1 MVGTIKLNYTF
12 NDGTGTTLSDVSL
25 YNRDATLTT
34 DGSGVWTTDIPFDA
48 SSNAAVVHP
57 NSYYFKGGDYFSA
70 DVSDNWSGSFTFSIW
85 AKPTQEMNLYES
97 IFSSSDSH
105 NVNNSWQLEAVNNG
119 NWNIRVNTTN
129 NGVKSFNI
137 EDISENNWQHIAIS
151 WQYSDISSNK
161 LLKTYFNGNLVQ
173 TYNIANTNFIDDL
186 NFTFV
191 KYKLASNRSEQSLF
205 KGYLTNVIIYD
216 SVLSDDEI
224 AQLYN
229 YDTDPSGSI
238 HKDCSDCATPTPTS
252 QHVFLSVYLSNDKI
266 VLDSSENAVT
276 TLDASYNF
284 IMDANS
290 ASAFFF
296 RNFLKY
302 KKNNNQYTFSFN
314 ESYKIL
320 FEQALKTDIEDNYVT
335 IYDSSFNSG
344 INPKEA
350 SIGRMLVRYIADTL
364 MGHPFAQAFIAN
376 ESEIIDSVNNSNLYL
391 QLTNALV
398 DGLSTSSFTTQELCN
413 SLIIQ
418 FVEES
423 PDRFFNEVENTEY
436 KFPFCPGD
444 YISLF
449 VKMNCTIDLHEI
461 NASYSN
467 QNVYQTLKKMF
478 QSNNETIFDDSAET
492 MKMVE
497 KIWRIKIKLK

>member
-1 MVGTIKLNYTF
+1 MTGTIKLNYTF
-12 NDGTGTTLSDVSL
+12 NNGTGTTLSDVSL

-34 DGSGVWTTDIPFDA
+34 DGSGVWTTDIPFDV
-48 SSNAAVVHP
+48 SSNAAATNP
-57 NSYYFKGGDYFSA
+57 NSFYFKGGDYFSA
-70 DVSDNWSGSFTFSIW
+70 DVSDNWSGNFTLSIW
-85 AKPTQEMNLYES
+85 VKPTQDMGLYES
-97 IFSSSDSH
+97 IFSSSDTH
-105 NVNNSWQLEAVNNG
+105 NVDNSWQLEAVNNG
-119 NWNIRVNTTN
+119 NWNIRVNTPN
-129 NGVKSFNI
+129 NGMKSFNI
-137 EDISENNWQHIAIS
+137 YDISENNWQHIAIT
-151 WQYSDISSNK
+151 WEYSDISANK
-161 LLKTYFNGNLVQ
+161 YLKTYFNGNLVE
-173 TYNIANTNFIDDL
+173 TYNSVNTNFIDDL

-191 KYKLASNRSEQSLF
+191 KYKLGTSRSSNSYF
-205 KGYLTNVIIYD
+205 KGYIANVIIYD
-216 SVLSDDEI
+216 SVLSNNDI
-224 AQLYN
+224 SYLYN
-229 YDTDPSGSI
+229 YESDPSGSI
-238 HKDCSDCATPTPTS
+238 HKDCSDCLTQESTS
-252 QHVFLSVYLSNDKI
+252 QHLFLPVYLSNDKI
-266 VLDSSENAVT
+266 VLDSSENAVA

-284 IMDANS
+284 IMDATLS
-290 ASAFFF
+290 SAFFF

-344 INPKEA
+344 VNPQEA
-350 SIGRMLVRYIADTL
+350 SIGRMLVRYIADVL

-376 ESEIIDSVNNSNLYL
+376 ESDIIDSVINSNLYL
-391 QLTNALV
+391 QLTASLV
-398 DGLSTSSFTTQELCN
+398 DGLSTSSFAMQELCN

-423 PDRFFNEVENTEY
+423 PDRFFNEAENTEY

-461 NASYSN
+461 NTSYSN
-467 QNVYQTLKKMF
+467 QDVYQTLKKMF
-478 QSNNETIFDDSAET
+478 ESNNETIFDDSAET

-497 KIWRIKIKLK
+497 KVWRIKIKLK